1 MIFHKTTLPFVL
13 AVSLT
18 ALNSTVAQET
28 PNGSLQLTM
37 VAVHS
42 TSSLPL
48 FRVELHNQGDHPF
61 VLNLGFM
68 MANGKKQYPDAI
80 RLSLKDSS
88 GKILPLELIGPA
100 INAGRTDPLI
110 VPLPEGATFVLPID
124 LQNYYSPK
132 AHIWKLNLSR
142 GQYKLNAE
150 YEGRAVTQQQ
160 EPNLDMEGIVLMP
173 YWTGAIHSNTLPFTL
188 SKNKGKQQGQ
198 PSASHRRG

>member
-28 PNGSLQLTM
+28 PNGSLQLTI

-42 TSSLPL
+42 R

-132 AHIWKLNLSR
+132 AHIWKLNLSPGR
-142 GQYKLNAE
+142 YTLNAE
-150 YEGRAVTQQQ
+150 YKGEAVSQQQ
-160 EPNLDMEGIVLMP
+160 EPNLDMVGIVFMP
-173 YWTGAIHSNTLPFTL
+173 YWTGAIRSNTLPFTL
-188 SKNKGKQQGQ
+188 SKNKGKQ
-198 PSASHRRG
+198 